1 MSSGMWFMQKLKKSV
16 SLLQLAMKDAPNV
29 RRSFMFRLSQ
39 KSNLEKF
46 KHVLLCGSAQ
56 DRYVPL
62 HSARIELCKAA
73 VRDSTDQGNRTPFIF
88 SFISDNTTLSNE
100 QSWE

>member
-1 MSSGMWFMQKLKKSV
+1 MYK
-16 SLLQLAMKDAPNV
+16 
-29 RRSFMFRLSQ
+29 LSQ
-39 KSNLEKF
+39 KSNLHKF

-73 VRDSTDQGNRTPFIF
+73 ARDLSEQGIKNNSIENIVIKIRSEGNEIICLQIQEPHTKRWY
-88 SFISDNTTLSNE
+88 TTSCC
-100 QSWE
+100 Q